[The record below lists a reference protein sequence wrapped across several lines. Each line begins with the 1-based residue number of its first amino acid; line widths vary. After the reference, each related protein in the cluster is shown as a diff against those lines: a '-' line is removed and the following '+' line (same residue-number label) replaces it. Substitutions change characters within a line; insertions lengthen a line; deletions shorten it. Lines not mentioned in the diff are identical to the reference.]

1 MAENLEKRKKDLEDI
16 QKKIDSI
23 EQSQASYDKRHT
35 DRLVLKKKFEKQIK
49 DLNKQQ
55 EILVKKIANIQKNS
69 IAEATKELKL
79 KKSVSDA
86 SKSTLKTE
94 QEVKKSISG
103 RLIDLIKLDF
113 SSALQ
118 KKNVKEQLQET
129 VKLKAAT
136 QDVATQIQSGI
147 TKQAD
152 GEEVLNRFSVLNVDD
167 KSKMI
172 ELTKGLAD
180 GTYDI
185 TDLQSTQN
193 SLSDEGKKIMQDV
206 LAVGEDEEGNL
217 TTKHALMGSIIAAK
231 QAEKTISEGVAA
243 EEEKIARL
251 QQIQQTAT
259 VGIVALFGALL
270 AVANK
275 FGATIDAIGKQFGS
289 LSVLGAPLKQD
300 LLDASVEATRLG
312 GGIEDVASITSTL
325 ASNFGIN
332 IDEAAKLSSK
342 VFDTSVA
349 LGLSADEGANLFG
362 VLMQTADL
370 SAKQA
375 ERLSEGAF
383 QLARQA
389 GVAPQQV
396 LKDIAASTET
406 IAEFTKGGAENIA
419 EAAVQARVLGVSL
432 DTTAKISKGLLDFEN
447 SINNEIEASVMIGKQ
462 LNFQRARQLALE
474 GDIAGATKD
483 VVAQLG
489 SEAEFNKLNVLQRE
503 ALAKSIGVSV
513 SELSKLVGESN
524 KLTLSGAMAAT
535 SFEDLLG
542 EEGISN
548 ISSLMNQFKA
558 LGATLINELG
568 PTIET
573 TVGSL
578 RDFFTEGD
586 NISRI
591 AGAIK
596 GVGTAFEFIAGNLP
610 AIIGLMVT
618 LKAMTMANAVAY
630 AIMAVTGASA
640 ATAFSL
646 GIGGAVVAGLI
657 AAYTLRAKNN
667 VKKAQTGIT
676 GFEGGPI
683 EMNESGRG
691 EIAVLPPGS
700 EVIGAELT
708 QRLLNPE
715 PVREEITTVPQP
727 PVVQMREEITR
738 VPQPPVVQ
746 IEQPNFMPDFGLKDT
761 FEKSFAM
768 MSNEIKGL
776 RQDTVN
782 GQEQLSNI
790 KIFTERGQIA
800 AGFDPGFGSRNL

>member
-1 MAENLEKRKKDLEDI
+1 
-16 QKKIDSI
+16 
-23 EQSQASYDKRHT
+23 
-35 DRLVLKKKFEKQIK
+35 
-49 DLNKQQ
+49 
-55 EILVKKIANIQKNS
+55 
-69 IAEATKELKL
+69 
-79 KKSVSDA
+79 
-86 SKSTLKTE
+86 
-94 QEVKKSISG
+94 
-103 RLIDLIKLDF
+103 
-113 SSALQ
+113 
-118 KKNVKEQLQET
+118 
-129 VKLKAAT
+129 
-136 QDVATQIQSGI
+136 
-147 TKQAD
+147 
-152 GEEVLNRFSVLNVDD
+152 
-167 KSKMI
+167 
-172 ELTKGLAD
+172 
-180 GTYDI
+180 
-185 TDLQSTQN
+185 
-193 SLSDEGKKIMQDV
+193 
-206 LAVGEDEEGNL
+206 
-217 TTKHALMGSIIAAK
+217 
-231 QAEKTISEGVAA
+231 
-243 EEEKIARL
+243 
-251 QQIQQTAT
+251 
-259 VGIVALFGALL
+259 
-270 AVANK
+270 
-275 FGATIDAIGKQFGS
+275 
-289 LSVLGAPLKQD
+289 
-300 LLDASVEATRLG
+300 
-312 GGIEDVASITSTL
+312 
-325 ASNFGIN
+325 
-332 IDEAAKLSSK
+332 
-342 VFDTSVA
+342 
-349 LGLSADEGANLFG
+349 
-362 VLMQTADL
+362 
-370 SAKQA
+370 
-375 ERLSEGAF
+375 
-383 QLARQA
+383 
-389 GVAPQQV
+389 
-396 LKDIAASTET
+396 
-406 IAEFTKGGAENIA
+406 
-419 EAAVQARVLGVSL
+419 
-432 DTTAKISKGLLDFEN
+432 
-447 SINNEIEASVMIGKQ
+447 
-462 LNFQRARQLALE
+462 
-474 GDIAGATKD
+474 

-591 AGAIK
+591 AGAIR

-618 LKAMTMANAVAY
+618 LKALTMANAVAY

-640 ATAFSL
+640 ATAFTL
-646 GIGGAVVAGLI
+646 GIGGAVVAGAI

-683 EMNESGRG
+683 QMNESGRG

-700 EVIGAELT
+700 EVIGAEQT

-715 PVREEITTVPQP
+715 P
-727 PVVQMREEITR
+727 MREEITR

-746 IEQPNFMPDFGLKDT
+746 IEQPNLMPDFGLKDA
-761 FEKSFAM
+761 FEKSFVM